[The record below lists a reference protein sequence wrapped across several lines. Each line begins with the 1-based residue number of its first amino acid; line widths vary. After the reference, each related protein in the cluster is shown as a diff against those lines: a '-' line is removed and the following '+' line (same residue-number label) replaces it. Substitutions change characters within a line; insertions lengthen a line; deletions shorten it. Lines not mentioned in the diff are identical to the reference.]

1 MKLQGTIA
9 LVTGGASGL
18 GRASAEHLAHQGAR
32 VVVLDRSVEAA
43 QAVAQRLQ
51 GLAVQADVSDE
62 ASVQAAFDQV
72 VSEWG
77 QPPRLIVNCAGIG
90 TASRILPR
98 DGGLSVDTFRQTI
111 QVNLIGTYIVMSVA
125 ALALSQVEPDSEDG
139 ERGVL
144 INTASVA
151 FQDGQIGQSAYAA
164 SKGGIVSLALP
175 AARELARLGI
185 RVMTIAPGLFRTPL
199 METLP
204 EEVQQAITSNIP
216 FPARLGA
223 PEEFAALVE
232 HIAQNPSL
240 NGEVIRLDGAL
251 RLPPR

>member
-1 MKLQGTIA
+1 MNLQGKIA

-18 GRASAEHLAHQGAR
+18 GRTTAEHLARQGAR
-32 VVVLDRSVEAA
+32 VVVLDRSHDAA
-43 QAVAQRLQ
+43 REVAQGIQ
-51 GLAVQADVSDE
+51 GLAIPADVSDE
-62 ASVQAAFDQV
+62 ASVRAAFDQV
-72 VSEWG
+72 VTEWG
-77 QPPRLIVNCAGIG
+77 QPPRIVVNCAGIG

-98 DGGLSVDTFRQTI
+98 DGGLSVDTFRKTI

-125 ALALSQVEPDSEDG
+125 ALGLSQTDPDNEDG
-139 ERGVL
+139 ERGVI

-151 FQDGQIGQSAYAA
+151 FQDGQVGQSAYAA

-175 AARELARLGI
+175 AARELARVGI

-204 EEVQQAITSNIP
+204 EEVQEAITANIP
-216 FPARLGA
+216 FPARLGD
-223 PEEFAALVE
+223 PGEFASLVE
-232 HIAQNPSL
+232 HIVQNPSL